1 MQHEDKKI
9 QDEPEKE
16 EQVIEEV
23 DFNKPDYVFLP
34 KGNHIYRQMGFY
46 LVCSSCDLSHAIY
59 IGKDKVMVGESEG
72 QPILKTRQEVGM
84 V

>member
-1 MQHEDKKI
+1 MQQEKPKT
-9 QDEPEKE
+9 QDETEEVEQIKE
-16 EQVIEEV
+16 EL

-46 LVCSSCDLSHAIY
+46 LVCSSCDLSHAIF
-59 IGKDKVMVGESEG
+59 IGKDRIMVGEKEG
-72 QPILKTRQEVGM
+72 QPLLKNRKELGM